1 MRSHRIPYKRTAPQ
15 QALGNL
21 TQQPAKIC
29 GLEIMESEVLKKRLS
44 NIKERIKN
52 TAIDC
57 GRDPDTV
64 HLVAVSKT
72 MPEDIVREAINA
84 GVDILGEN
92 YIQEARDKI
101 NALSSHRVLWH
112 FIGHLQSN
120 KAKYVVKL
128 FDMIHTV
135 DSLKLAHELNKQAK
149 KINKIQKILIQ
160 VNISMESTKSG
171 IYEEDAQKL
180 IKEISLFEN
189 LSIKGLMTMPPFFNN
204 PEKVRPCF
212 SALRNLRDKI
222 RNEAIKNV
230 NMQELS
236 MGMTGDFEVAIKEGA
251 TFVRI
256 GTAIFGERN

>member
-1 MRSHRIPYKRTAPQ
+1 MLQ
-15 QALGNL
+15 N
-21 TQQPAKIC
+21 
-29 GLEIMESEVLKKRLS
+29 MESEVLKKRLS
-44 NIKERIKN
+44 NVKERIKKA
-52 TAIDC
+52 AIDC
-57 GRDPDTV
+57 GREPDAIR
-64 HLVAVSKT
+64 LVAVSKT
-72 MPEDIVREAINA
+72 MPKDRVREAIKA
-84 GVDILGEN
+84 GADILGEN

-101 NALSSHRVLWH
+101 NALSSYPVSWH

-120 KAKYVVKL
+120 KAKYAVKL

-135 DSLKLAHELNKQAK
+135 DSLKLAKELNKQAK

-171 IYEEDAQKL
+171 VHEEDAQKL

-189 LSIKGLMTMPPFFNN
+189 ISIKGLMTMPPFFNN
-204 PEKVRPCF
+204 PEEAGPYF
-212 SALRNLRDKI
+212 SALRALRDNI
-222 RNEAIKNV
+222 RDKAIKNI

-236 MGMTGDFEVAIKEGA
+236 MGMTGDFEVAVKEGA